1 MATSRLSEALAEPGA
16 LPLAGRILVLRPG
29 AASDLSTLPR
39 DRTLIV
45 TGFRP
50 DAERLAAQGWQVAE
64 AADGAFAAA
73 VLFLPRAR
81 ALARAMIAMASAVVA
96 PGGPIWIDGQKHD
109 GIDSALKDVRARTET
124 GTNLTKA
131 HGRSFS
137 FANPGAEHFADWAA
151 IPSEVVPGFV
161 TRPGVFSAD
170 GIDPGSALLAAH
182 LPKELKGKG
191 ADLGAGW
198 GWLAAQVLAREAVK
212 ELHLVEAEAEA
223 LACARDNIRDPR
235 AEFHWADATRF
246 TPGKALDF
254 VVMNPPFHQGRAA
267 DPALGA
273 AFIRSAQGLLQPQG
287 QLWLVANRTL
297 PYEEALT
304 SAFAEVRTVARGQG
318 FKILAAF
325 KPRRI
330 GK

>member
-1 MATSRLSEALAEPGA
+1 MANSRLSDALEGPGA
-16 LPLAGRILVLRPG
+16 LPPEGRILVLRPG
-29 AASDLSTLPR
+29 VDSDLSALPP

-45 TGFRP
+45 TGFCP
-50 DAERLAAQGWQVAE
+50 DADRLTGQGWQVAE
-64 AADGAFAAA
+64 QAEGDFAAA

-81 ALARAMIAMASAVVA
+81 ALARAMVATASAAVV
-96 PGGPIWIDGQKHD
+96 PGGAVWIDGQKHD
-109 GIDSALKDVRARTET
+109 GIDSALKDVRARAEV
-124 GTNLTKA
+124 GANLTRA
-131 HGRSFS
+131 HGRCFS
-137 FANPGAEHFADWAA
+137 FTNPGAAAFTDWVALS
-151 IPSEVVPGFV
+151 SEVVPGFI

-182 LPKELKGKG
+182 LPKDLKGKG

-198 GWLAAQVLAREAVK
+198 GWLAAQVLARDAVK

-223 LACARDNIRDPR
+223 LACARENVRDPR

-246 TPGKALDF
+246 SAGKALDF

-273 AFIRSAQGLLQPQG
+273 AFIRAAQRMLQPQG

-304 SAFAEVRTVARGQG
+304 LAFAEVRTIALAQG